1 MPGMPFTSS
10 STLVLLLASF
20 VLPLAARLPKQPGTE
35 SAQFN
40 CDALEIDAR
49 LDRATL
55 RDLGPAHSLDEAAA
69 VLHRHGVKYERGA
82 RVLTLTSAPARLVRD
97 ITTMKQGEPIILPN
111 GEGSAIC
118 VLIPSPDSI

>member
-1 MPGMPFTSS
+1 MIKSLAAFA
-10 STLVLLLASF
+10 LLAS
-20 VLPLAARLPKQPGTE
+20 VAAPSVAARQKISTLE
-35 SAQFN
+35 SAQFD
-40 CDALEIDAR
+40 CDALQIDAR

-69 VLHRHGVKYERGA
+69 VLNRHKVKYARGP
-82 RVLTLTSAPARLVRD
+82 RTLTLTSAPESLVRD

-118 VLIPSPDSI
+118 VLRPSSDSI

>member
-1 MPGMPFTSS
+1 MVGRV
-10 STLVLLLASF
+10 TLALLLAGLA
-20 VLPLAARLPKQPGTE
+20 LPAAARPPKQPGTE

-40 CDALEIDAR
+40 CDALQVDSP

-55 RDLGPAHSLDEAAA
+55 RDLGPAHSIDEAAA
-69 VLHRHGVKYERGA
+69 VLHRHGVKYERGE